1 MEAHKLW
8 QFPIKEF
15 HRIPRGLLG
24 PGAYEMVGLEANKL
38 GFKRCVLATSGL
50 RGTGIVED
58 IVGKLKYRG
67 VDVVVYDKVES
78 NPKDYNVMDIADMYI
93 REKCDS
99 FVSVGGGSVT
109 DATKGARVVVAHDGR
124 NINEFDGYNNSTNP
138 NNPPHIAINTTAG
151 TGSETSFAYVI
162 TDTVSE
168 KAPYKWLG
176 LDENV
181 PVSLSIND
189 PVLHFSM
196 PGDLTAYC
204 GFDVLAHASEPY
216 VSRIDFLPS
225 MGSALLGIE
234 LVAQN
239 LRRAVFEPL
248 NYEARTNMMYAS
260 YISAQAFNSGGL
272 GIIHSI
278 SHAVSAFYDSHH
290 GLNNAIGLTRV
301 WEFNMQAN
309 YKRFRDIAKAMGEN
323 VDGLSDVSAA
333 ERAVE
338 AAIRLSKDLSIPAN
352 FTSIGPYTKSRM
364 GTGRY
369 AEVGSTTIS
378 AENVERDVD
387 RITKHVLNDASTP
400 GNGRECTYE
409 SVAPVVRHTL
419 VGSY

>member
-1 MEAHKLW
+1 
-8 QFPIKEF
+8 
-15 HRIPRGLLG
+15 
-24 PGAYEMVGLEANKL
+24 
-38 GFKRCVLATSGL
+38 
-50 RGTGIVED
+50 
-58 IVGKLKYRG
+58 
-67 VDVVVYDKVES
+67 
-78 NPKDYNVMDIADMYI
+78 
-93 REKCDS
+93 
-99 FVSVGGGSVT
+99 
-109 DATKGARVVVAHDGR
+109 
-124 NINEFDGYNNSTNP
+124 
-138 NNPPHIAINTTAG
+138 
-151 TGSETSFAYVI
+151 
-162 TDTVSE
+162 
-168 KAPYKWLG
+168 
-176 LDENV
+176 
-181 PVSLSIND
+181 
-189 PVLHFSM
+189 M

-309 YKRFRDIAKAMGEN
+309 YKRFRDIARAMGEN

-338 AAIRLSKDLSIPAN
+338 AAIRLSKDLNIPAN